1 MRRGIQSPPAGVAV
15 FLSVPEVA
23 AYLRCSR
30 TTVYK
35 LLAEGRLRSIKL
47 GRLRRIPAGELARL
61 VGFPER
67 ADADRGR

>member
-1 MRRGIQSPPAGVAV
+1 MSRGVENPPAPLAV
-15 FLSVPEVA
+15 FLSVAEVA

-35 LLAEGRLRSIKL
+35 LLAEGRLRSVKL

-61 VGFPER
+61 VGFREG

>member
-1 MRRGIQSPPAGVAV
+1 MKSAGQHPPAGAVV
-15 FLSVPEVA
+15 FLSVPEAA

-61 VGFPER
+61 VGIPER
-67 ADADRGR
+67 ADADKGR